1 MAVYAP
7 DCGKDSGI
15 QEAFISSVTKVLRE
29 GRRGGAREFYITG
42 DLNVELGFMC
52 TDEEDIEELVRCAGP
67 RVGKG
72 TKTDHGAF
80 KKLMSYGIMKEFN
93 CKATSTWSKCGRD
106 KETAFTHRQ
115 LGEKM
120 QELKAQL
127 DYIIG
132 PRWKSDDACI
142 HNDVKIWDSWD
153 HCPIYAMIQEDEIA
167 KYFPARKRKKW
178 TGWRPKT
185 DEQKN

>member
-1 MAVYAP
+1 M
-7 DCGKDSGI
+7 
-15 QEAFISSVTKVLRE
+15 
-29 GRRGGAREFYITG
+29 
-42 DLNVELGFMC
+42 
-52 TDEEDIEELVRCAGP
+52 RCAGP

-115 LGEKM
+115 LGEKR
-120 QELKAQL
+120 QELKAPL

-132 PRWKSDDACI
+132 PRWKSDDPCI
-142 HNDVKIWDSWD
+142 HNDVKIWNSWD
-153 HCPIYAMIQEDEIA
+153 LYAMIQEDEIA
-167 KYFPARKRKKW
+167 KYVPARKRKKKW

-185 DEQKN
+185 DEQTIEFQKELMRNRDEKLEENLGTIQKVF